1 MKTFYYKLHLIKQLS
16 PSSMKNAIILTTLAA
31 VAIVLG
37 IVIINEPSFQPEPDI
52 QLIQSADLSKM
63 YSAD

>member
-1 MKTFYYKLHLIKQLS
+1 
-16 PSSMKNAIILTTLAA
+16 MKNAIILTTLAA

-37 IVIINEPSFQPEPDI
+37 IVIINEPSVQPEPVI
-52 QLIQSADLSKM
+52 QPIQNADLSKM